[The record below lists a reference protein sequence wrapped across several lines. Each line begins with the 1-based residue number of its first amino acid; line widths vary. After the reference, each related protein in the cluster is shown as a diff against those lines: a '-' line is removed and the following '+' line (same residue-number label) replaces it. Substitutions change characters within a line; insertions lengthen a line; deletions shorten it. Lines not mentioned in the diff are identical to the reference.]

1 MKRLR
6 EPTKDQ
12 QARHPEYRRSA
23 RFGFRQGLENSKK
36 EGQTSHRQLGLW

>member
-12 QARHPEYRRSA
+12 QARHPEYRRYV
-23 RFGFRQGLENSKK
+23 RDEFRDAQEKSKK
-36 EGQTSHRQLGLW
+36 EGQASHGQLGLW